1 MNEVRLRIENF
12 GPIKNA
18 DIVVRKYNI
27 FIGHTSSGKSVAAK
41 LLAIFREF
49 VSLEKKEMSFSVFV
63 SLLIRYN
70 INFEFG
76 HDTELQYINDSMECV
91 VSKDGL
97 KHKRLNTNYSIK
109 VNTVSDIHYK
119 AFDADKIVQTIT
131 TQNSKEIRSELH
143 NLASL
148 TGKEYSDV
156 LIQLRKLLLD
166 IRESAK
172 PVYIPAERLLIT
184 MFSNS
189 IFSLLNVGVNIPSCI
204 KKFGSLYE
212 KSRNDYKEGK
222 QNASIDVMNIQV
234 EFSNDG
240 DFVYLDDNKKIELGQ
255 SSSGIQSIVPLWVVF
270 NYFITERY
278 SDFLVIEEPELN
290 LYPSAQVKL
299 VDFIVEKMKS
309 KDGSVVLT
317 THSPYVLSVIDNLI
331 LANEIKSK
339 AKKGKK
345 KNTIAKIKDLIP
357 SMALIDFNDVSSYF
371 FDNNGSVSDIRD
383 EENRLVG
390 GERIDDASNETSYVF
405 MELSN
410 LSLENGGM

>member
-41 LLAIFREF
+41 LLAIFGEF
-49 VSLEKKEMSFSVFV
+49 ISLEEKELNFSVFT
-63 SLLIRYN
+63 SLLMRYN
-70 INFEFG
+70 INFEFEQN
-76 HDTELQYINDSMECV
+76 TKLYYINNSREFV
-91 VSKDGL
+91 VSKNNL
-97 KHKRLNTNYSIK
+97 KCKSYNSEINTFSNFNYD
-109 VNTVSDIHYK
+109 V
-119 AFDADKIVQTIT
+119 ADKIIQVIANQK
-131 TQNSKEIRSELH
+131 SKEIKNEW
-143 NLASL
+143 NDFASL
-148 TGKEYSDV
+148 AGKDYTDV
-156 LIQLRKLLLD
+156 LAKIKTLLLAT
-166 IRESAK
+166 RESAK

-345 KNTIAKIKDLIP
+345 KITIAKIKDLIP

>member
-27 FIGHTSSGKSVAAK
+27 FIGHTSSGQSVAAK

-70 INFEFG
+70 INFEFE

-91 VSKDGL
+91 VSKNSL
-97 KHKRLNTNYSIK
+97 KHKLLDTYNIK

-212 KSRNDYKEGK
+212 KSRNDYKEDK

-240 DFVYLDDNKKIELGQ
+240 DFVYLDDDKKIELGQ
-255 SSSGIQSIVPLWVVF
+255 ASSGIQSIVPLWIVF
-270 NYFITERY
+270 NYFVAERY

-290 LYPSAQVKL
+290 LFPSAQVRLINSIIETMKL
-299 VDFIVEKMKS
+299 

-345 KNTIAKIKDLIP
+345 KITIAKIKDLIP

>member
-1 MNEVRLRIENF
+1 MNEVRLKIENF

-18 DIVVRKYNI
+18 DIIVRKYNI

-91 VSKDGL
+91 VSKNSL
-97 KHKRLNTNYSIK
+97 KHKLLDTYNIK

-212 KSRNDYKEGK
+212 KSRNDYKEDK

-240 DFVYLDDNKKIELGQ
+240 DFVYLDNDKKIELGQ
-255 SSSGIQSIVPLWVVF
+255 ASSGIQSIVPLWIVF
-270 NYFITERY
+270 NYFVAERY

-290 LYPSAQVKL
+290 LFPSAQVRLINSIIETMKL
-299 VDFIVEKMKS
+299 

-345 KNTIAKIKDLIP
+345 KITIAKIKDLIP

-410 LSLENGGM
+410 LSFENGGM